1 LKYFTLVFILI
12 LSGCSIKNYEHSSS
26 KLIIIKTQKLKFAD
40 LGYVKHSD
48 NAVRLELFVAGSNV
62 ENMSIN
68 HLVCLN
74 EGCFSKSRFNAEYLN
89 ASYPDS
95 LLQNVILGHTIYNEK
110 NLKHLDGGFEQ
121 AIENENVA
129 IIYRVS
135 ASIIYFK
142 DKKNRIIFKIKDIQ

>member
-1 LKYFTLVFILI
+1 MLVFILI
-12 LSGCSIKNYEHSSS
+12 LSGCSIKNYKHSSS

-74 EGCFSKSRFNAEYLN
+74 EGCLSKSRFNAEYLN

-95 LLQNVILGHTIYNEK
+95 LLQNVILGHTIYKEK